1 MAAVGIKSFQV
12 DDVDFTE
19 EGLRGLLKVKD
30 KLPPSLKVLTMDGSF
45 KVAYVVGD
53 NKITHCRAKD
63 LYDAMLLLL
72 VTYYVMD
79 LDYPA
84 VYGQLLG
91 FLQQFIIEEP
101 YTFFK
106 GTNYFQ
112 MAHKVSSSKS

>member
-30 KLPPSLKVLTMDGSF
+30 KLPPSLKVLTMDGSC
-45 KVAYVVGD
+45 KVAYV
-53 NKITHCRAKD
+53 
-63 LYDAMLLLL
+63 YDALLLLL
-72 VTYYVMD
+72 VPYYVMD

-106 GTNYFQ
+106 GTNYIQ
-112 MAHKVSSSKS
+112 MARKVSSSKS